1 MEGDREFPVP
11 FSAFVRGLAGTPD
24 AIYAKLLKIRHGR
37 ENHRPSEWRAI
48 LERVRR
54 EPAR

>member
-48 LERVRR
+48 LERVRQ